1 MKNNQRD
8 KFSWLEAE
16 LNETYDEMFEAEFS
30 EPMLPDEFWKI
41 YKGERPDTLEKR
53 TYFRNLLRLQ
63 MELIE
68 LQDWVENTGSKVLI
82 ICEGRDGAGKGGV
95 IKRIT
100 QRLNPRVARVVALP
114 KPTEREMTQWYFQ
127 RYVPHLPAGGEIV
140 LFDRSY
146 YNRAGVERVMG
157 FASEEQVEQ
166 FFRDVPEFERML
178 VRSGIIV
185 LKYWFSISDEEQQL
199 RFMMRIHDPMRQW
212 KLSPMDLESR
222 VRWEDYTKAK
232 EEMFS
237 RTNISEAPWYI
248 VEGNDKKRERLN
260 CIEHIL
266 SQIPYSEVDNSKIEL
281 PNRVFNPDYERRV
294 LPDELYVPKVY

>member
-1 MKNNQRD
+1 MRKNHKDN
-8 KFSWLEAE
+8 FSWLEAE

-63 MELIE
+63 MELIK

-157 FASEEQVEQ
+157 FASDDQVEQ

-237 RTNISEAPWYI
+237 RTNIPEAPWYI
-248 VEGNDKKRERLN
+248 VEGIDKKRERLN

-266 SQIPYSEVDNSKIEL
+266 SQIPYSEVDNQKIEL
-281 PNRVFNPDYERRV
+281 PERVFNPDYERRV
-294 LPDELYVPKVY
+294 LPDKLYVPKIY

>member
-1 MKNNQRD
+1 MKKNQRD
-8 KFSWLEAE
+8 KFNWLEAE

-63 MELIE
+63 MELIK

-157 FASEEQVEQ
+157 FASEDQVEQ

-237 RTNISEAPWYI
+237 RTNIPEAPWYI

-266 SQIPYSEVDNSKIEL
+266 SQIPYSEVDHEKIEL
-281 PNRVFNPDYERRV
+281 PDRVFNPDYERRV
-294 LPDELYVPKVY
+294 LPDKLYVPKIY

>member
-1 MKNNQRD
+1 MKKNQRD

-30 EPMLPDEFWKI
+30 EPMLPDEFWTI
-41 YKGERPDTLEKR
+41 YKGERPDTLKKR

-63 MELIE
+63 MELIK

-157 FASEEQVEQ
+157 FASEDQVEQ

-237 RTNISEAPWYI
+237 RTNIPEAPWYI

-266 SQIPYSEVDNSKIEL
+266 SQIPYSEVDHEKIEL
-281 PNRVFNPDYERRV
+281 PDRVFNPDYERRV
-294 LPDELYVPKVY
+294 LPDKLYVPKIY

>member
-1 MKNNQRD
+1 MRKNHKDN
-8 KFSWLEAE
+8 FSWLEAE

-63 MELIE
+63 MELIK

-157 FASEEQVEQ
+157 FASDDQVEQ

-237 RTNISEAPWYI
+237 RTNIPEAPWYI

-266 SQIPYSEVDNSKIEL
+266 SQIPYSEVDNQKIEL
-281 PNRVFNPDYERRV
+281 PDRVFNPDYERRV
-294 LPDELYVPKVY
+294 LPDELYVPKIY

>member
-1 MKNNQRD
+1 MRKNQKDN
-8 KFSWLEAE
+8 FSWLEAE

-53 TYFRNLLRLQ
+53 IYFRNLLRLQ
-63 MELIE
+63 MELIK

-157 FASEEQVEQ
+157 FASDDQVEQ

-237 RTNISEAPWYI
+237 RTNIPEAPWYI

-266 SQIPYSEVDNSKIEL
+266 SQIPYSEVDNQKIEL
-281 PNRVFNPDYERRV
+281 PERVFNPDYERRV
-294 LPDELYVPKVY
+294 LPDKLYVPKIY

>member
-1 MKNNQRD
+1 MGKNHKDN
-8 KFSWLEAE
+8 FSWLEAE

-63 MELIE
+63 MELIK

-157 FASEEQVEQ
+157 FASDDQVEQ

-237 RTNISEAPWYI
+237 RTNIPEAPWYI

-266 SQIPYSEVDNSKIEL
+266 SQIPYLEVDNQKIEL
-281 PNRVFNPDYERRV
+281 PDRVFNPDYERRV
-294 LPDELYVPKVY
+294 LPDKLYVPKIY